1 MALSGNSKVYGH
13 HNLLLN
19 LDLGHPSSAVWLVI
33 CRLEKA
39 FYVNML
45 LEKKEGMGDLVI
57 KRAIPRVK
65 VLGIYKANSSAK
77 IQNQFIEY
85 FAYINIFL
93 GVYIWCLHVFMCA
106 FVCVW
111 KRREG
116 EREEGGLY
124 VCVRLCE
131 GKFMVVKC
139 MRGYKYR
146 SKYVWNCKF

>member
-1 MALSGNSKVYGH
+1 
-13 HNLLLN
+13 
-19 LDLGHPSSAVWLVI
+19 
-33 CRLEKA
+33 
-39 FYVNML
+39 ML

-106 FVCVW
+106 YVCVW
-111 KRREG
+111 KRG
-116 EREEGGLY
+116 ERERGRKGD
-124 VCVRLCE
+124 
-131 GKFMVVKC
+131 FMFV
-139 MRGYKYR
+139 
-146 SKYVWNCKF
+146 